1 MCAFR
6 EEKEDVLKS
15 QFFSVELIKTK
26 LRSLSG
32 FFGKEM
38 EWMYNLVLNANDE
51 AFVTSVFQ
59 LHGLNLVQYP
69 QRVEYI

>member
-1 MCAFR
+1 MCSFR
-6 EEKEDVLKS
+6 EEKEDVLKT
-15 QFFSVELIKTK
+15 QFYSVELIKTK
-26 LRSLSG
+26 LSSLSG

-38 EWMYNLVLNANDE
+38 EWMYNLVLNTNDE
-51 AFVTSVFQ
+51 AFVTSVLQ